1 MSDTWRQGLQG
12 RAVPASVQ
20 RPSVRPQVQGHGQ
33 QQVERALKLFA
44 QLLHNKVFLLTF
56 IRTLEAQRGFSMRD
70 RGTVASLIMTALQ
83 ARLEYATDVL
93 KQLLCDLIA
102 RNLENRNHPKLLLR
116 RSEGAGPEGG
126 AGHKESAAI
135 GRSRQW
141 ACPWAG
147 LTRTSVGGPIEG
159 RGPVGGVSW
168 GGASE

>member
-1 MSDTWRQGLQG
+1 M
-12 RAVPASVQ
+12 PASVQ

-116 RSEGAGPEGG
+116 RSEGVELEGG
-126 AGHKESAAI
+126 AG
-135 GRSRQW
+135 
-141 ACPWAG
+141 
-147 LTRTSVGGPIEG
+147 
-159 RGPVGGVSW
+159 RGPRRACQGSISPPTSKLGLSRY
-168 GGASE
+168 SPKL